1 MSAISLHSCSNR
13 ANRMKLT
20 VLVLLSVLLIS
31 CETVRYYSQAAR
43 GQLAIVFGRENIE
56 MLLSSRDLPTEL
68 RDKFN
73 EVLLIR
79 QYALEELGLPV
90 ESNYSTYVYIEREHA
105 IWNVFAAPEF
115 SVDPVNWCYP
125 IAGCASYR
133 GYFTESGAARY
144 AKELELNKHLF
155 HRCKHQAHP
164 TPIP

>member
-1 MSAISLHSCSNR
+1 MPATSLHSRSNR

-56 MLLSSRDLPTEL
+56 RLLASRDLPTEL

-90 ESNYSTYVYIEREHA
+90 ESNYSTYVYI
-105 IWNVFAAPEF
+105 
-115 SVDPVNWCYP
+115 
-125 IAGCASYR
+125 
-133 GYFTESGAARY
+133 
-144 AKELELNKHLF
+144 
-155 HRCKHQAHP
+155 
-164 TPIP
+164 